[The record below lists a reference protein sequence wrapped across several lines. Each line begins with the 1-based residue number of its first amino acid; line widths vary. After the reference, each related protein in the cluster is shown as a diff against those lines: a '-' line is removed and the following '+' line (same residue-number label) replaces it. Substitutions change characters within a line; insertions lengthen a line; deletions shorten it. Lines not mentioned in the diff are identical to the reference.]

1 MNLILYGD
9 SNFAELVKYYFESDS
24 EYKVVAFCVDRQ
36 YKTKDEFCGL
46 PVVAFEDLETLY
58 STQTHHLFAAIGYK
72 SMRVRQALFE
82 KASATD
88 YPLASYIS
96 SKAIVDD
103 SNKLGQNCMILPA
116 AALEPFATIE
126 SNCFINT
133 GAVVC
138 HHSTI
143 RAHCFLAAR
152 SLVGGYSE
160 VGENSFLGFQSTV
173 IQQRILAR
181 ETLVA
186 ANSLLMENTQECPT
200 DAGRP
205 ATPIK
210 IHHDTG
216 IQIV

>member
-46 PVVAFEDLETLY
+46 PVVAFEDLESLY

-96 SKAIVDD
+96 SKAIVDG
-103 SNKLGQNCMILPA
+103 SNKVGQNCMILPA
-116 AALEPFATIE
+116 AILEPFASIE

-138 HHSTI
+138 HAECYNFILGVRFKIVLHQFGKITI
-143 RAHCFLAAR
+143 
-152 SLVGGYSE
+152 
-160 VGENSFLGFQSTV
+160 T
-173 IQQRILAR
+173 I
-181 ETLVA
+181 
-186 ANSLLMENTQECPT
+186 
-200 DAGRP
+200 
-205 ATPIK
+205 
-210 IHHDTG
+210 
-216 IQIV
+216 